1 MINYGR
7 QFIDR
12 GDLASVK
19 KTLKSNWLTTGP
31 EVGKFEKLIGKKV
44 GVKYVSAVN
53 SATSA
58 LHISCL
64 ALGLSKNDILWT
76 SSNTFV
82 SSANCGLYCGA
93 KIDLVDINKETYN
106 INVESLI
113 KKLIIA
119 KNKNKLPKILIVVHF
134 AGQPCEMNEI
144 FKLSKKY
151 NFKIIEDASHA
162 LGSRYQGTNIGDCKF
177 SDITVFS
184 FHPVKIIT
192 TGEGGAATTKSKQ
205 LNDKLKSFRSHGI
218 FGDQNKNKK
227 ELKKRPWMFYQEK
240 LGYNYRLTD
249 IQASLGISQ
258 LKKIDFFLKKRNEI
272 ANIYNKNFKNLPI
285 VLPRQL
291 PGTFSTYHLYVVLIL
306 RNKKNIDRDA
316 FYKKLLNFG
325 IKTNIHYIPVY
336 RHPFYKKFKFNE
348 KLFKNNESYFEKAI
362 SLPIYPSMSKKDIRK
377 VIFNVKKILT

>member
-7 QFIDR
+7 QFIDKS
-12 GDLASVK
+12 DLTSVQ

-44 GVKYVSAVN
+44 GVKYVSVVN

-64 ALGLSKNDILWT
+64 ALGLAKNDILWT
-76 SSNTFV
+76 SSNTFI

-93 KIDLVDINKETYN
+93 KIDLVDINRETYN
-106 INVESLI
+106 IDVESLI
-113 KKLIIA
+113 KKLTEA
-119 KNKNKLPKILIVVHF
+119 KKKKKLPKILIVVHF

-144 FKLSKKY
+144 FRLSKKY

-162 LGSRYQGTNIGDCKF
+162 LGSRYKGTNTGDCKF

-192 TGEGGAATTKSKQ
+192 TGEGGAATTNNKN
-205 LNDKLKSFRSHGI
+205 LNEKLKSFRSHGI
-218 FGDQNKNKK
+218 TVDKKKNKN
-227 ELKKRPWMFYQEK
+227 ELKKRPWMFYQEE

-258 LKKIDFFLKKRNEI
+258 LKKINFFIKKRNEI
-272 ANIYNKNFKNLPI
+272 ADTYNKNLKSLPI
-285 VLPRQL
+285 ILPKQL
-291 PGTFSTYHLYVVLIL
+291 PETFSTYHLYVVLIL
-306 RNKKNIDRDA
+306 KNKKNIDRDT
-316 FYKKLLNFG
+316 FYKKLINFG

-336 RHPFYKKFKFNE
+336 KHPFYKKFKFNK
-348 KLFKNNESYFEKAI
+348 KLFKNNESYFKKAI
-362 SLPIYPSMSKKDIRK
+362 SLPIHPSMSKKDISK
-377 VIFNVKKILT
+377 VIFTVKKILT